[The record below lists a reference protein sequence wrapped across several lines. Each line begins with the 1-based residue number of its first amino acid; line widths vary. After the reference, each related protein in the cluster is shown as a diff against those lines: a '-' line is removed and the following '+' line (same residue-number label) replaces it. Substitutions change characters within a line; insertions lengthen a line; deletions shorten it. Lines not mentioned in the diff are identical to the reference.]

1 MLRST
6 VHNVRDAPVNLHR
19 LAPPRVVETKTP
31 LNMGRLRVKPP
42 VFGAPGRS
50 RTHNLLI
57 RSQALYPLSYWGVT
71 AIIPDL

>member
-1 MLRST
+1 MELPNFTSK
-6 VHNVRDAPVNLHR
+6 HKDFN
-19 LAPPRVVETKTP
+19 KT
-31 LNMGRLRVKPP
+31 
-42 VFGAPGRS
+42 GAPGRS